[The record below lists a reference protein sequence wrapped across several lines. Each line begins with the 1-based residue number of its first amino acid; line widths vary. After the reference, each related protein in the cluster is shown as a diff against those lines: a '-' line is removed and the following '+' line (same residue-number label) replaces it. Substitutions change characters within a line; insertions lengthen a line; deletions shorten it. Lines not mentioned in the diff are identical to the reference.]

1 MRRIKGVIFD
11 MDGTL
16 LDTERVYH
24 RAWRE
29 AARRMHFDEVETALA
44 ACTGCNGSDTR
55 RYFEQHFA
63 DVVDYDAYTVLRN
76 QCYEEIIASEGLA
89 LKQGAVE
96 ILQWLK
102 AHGIAT
108 ALGTST
114 LPPRVMFNL
123 ESSGLLPYFDVLV
136 TGDMVERGK
145 PDPETFLLAARM
157 LGVEPCHCM
166 GVEDSFNGVR
176 AVHAAG
182 MYTVMV
188 PDLLQPDETLCSVI
202 DSTCENLLEIKPL
215 IEKINREE

>member
-1 MRRIKGVIFD
+1 MKRIKGVIFD

-44 ACTGCNGSDTR
+44 ACTGCNGRDTR

-63 DVVDYDAYTVLRN
+63 DVVDYDAYMVLRN
-76 QCYEEIIASEGLA
+76 QCYEEIIQAEGLQ
-89 LKQGAVE
+89 LKRGAVE

-102 AHGIAT
+102 EHGIAT

-114 LPPRVMFNL
+114 LPPRVMYNL
-123 ESSGLLPYFDVLV
+123 ETSGLFPYFDTLV
-136 TGDMVERGK
+136 TGDMVKNGK
-145 PDPETFLLAARM
+145 PDPETFLLAAER
-157 LGVEPCHCM
+157 LGLAPTDCL

-176 AVHAAG
+176 SLHAAG

-188 PDLLQPDETLCSVI
+188 PDILQPDETVLPLI
-202 DSTCENLLEIKPL
+202 DTVCQNLLEIIP
-215 IEKINREE
+215 IVEKLNQQ